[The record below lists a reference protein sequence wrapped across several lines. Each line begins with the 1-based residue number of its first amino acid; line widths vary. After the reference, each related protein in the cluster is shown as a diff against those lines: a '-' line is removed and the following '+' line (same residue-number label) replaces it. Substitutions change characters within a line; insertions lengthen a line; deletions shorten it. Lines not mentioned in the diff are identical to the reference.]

1 MAVGA
6 VRRGWF
12 VRLLAIVLGA
22 AALLNFP
29 TVANA
34 AASQGSISVTA
45 TVNGQSVSHSD
56 ENDPVRLEPAKP
68 ARIVLQV
75 FNSTPRSV
83 NVRTVELQGRVI
95 GLIFYSFDTSVG
107 LTVRAHSSATLRYV
121 LDLSG
126 LTGQATGLIPGS
138 VSIQN
143 AKGGDLASVAMVSDV
158 RGSIVSVY
166 GLFGLALLI
175 LTLLA
180 LMSTLLSVARHRLPA
195 NRFRRAVHFLVPGV
209 GIGLVIAFTL
219 SALRVWLPTNGLWLV
234 AILIAAAASF
244 GLGILSPTPLQAHY
258 DEDEDE
264 TEEANGS
271 LLPGD
276 SPSASVLGAAP
287 GPAP

>member
-1 MAVGA
+1 
-6 VRRGWF
+6 
-12 VRLLAIVLGA
+12 VRLLAIVLGT
-22 AALLNFP
+22 AALLIFP
-29 TVANA
+29 TVASA
-34 AASQGSISVTA
+34 AASRGSISITA

-56 ENDPVRLEPAKP
+56 EGDPVRLEPTEP

-83 NVRTVELQGRVI
+83 NVRMVELQGRVI

-143 AKGGDLASVAMVSDV
+143 ADGGELASVPMVSDV

-180 LMSTLLSVARHRLPA
+180 LLSTLLSVAQHTLSA
-195 NRFRRAVHFLVPGV
+195 NRFRRGLRFLVPGV
-209 GIGLVIAFTL
+209 GIGLVIVFSL
-219 SALRVWLPTNGLWLV
+219 SSLRVWLPTNGLWLV

-244 GLGILSPTPLQAHY
+244 GLGILSPTPLQAH
-258 DEDEDE
+258 DEDDE
-264 TEEANGS
+264 GGTEEADGS
-271 LLPGD
+271 LLPAD

-287 GPAP
+287 GPVP